1 MAPDACVARDA
12 PDASDARAVIDR
24 ALAAIVRQMDGAM
37 RDRDA
42 HDADVCVRAALLS
55 IARALA
61 GEASASDDAQ
71 ASSADASDARRAVLE
86 AFEGDARAR
95 RDAVARAP
103 SKGLELVLDACSRCD
118 TIGDAGDIGV
128 LAMALHA
135 MDEDVDGGRVWAR
148 GVAASSRALRRLTAE
163 RVASNSALDEQYRRA
178 LARLDA
184 FSASD
189 RVSLRLA
196 FARVCGSRRTETRET
211 CERLL
216 RSAAAEKV
224 PIVRAAL
231 ASAIDALGGP
241 HEDIAVEFSK
251 VFLNASE
258 KSAIVR
264 KRALKAVGR
273 LRGPK
278 HKWLVE
284 KVACKRAFAL
294 GKNDPELRQITCEAL
309 QRLWQGREGDPA
321 ADGSDD
327 VRLYMT
333 VEFVGAL
340 TTDADADVRAA
351 ATRCLGHLRAAA
363 AAKVKLIHARVE
375 DVDEGVRDA
384 AAEALIALGFVNA
397 STGTFK
403 SRGNY
408 KPSKFA
414 ANKNFFAALTG
425 DVENI
430 STSRVKIPIGA
441 IVRVWWELD
450 QEYYEAKVKAYD
462 KEKRM
467 YTIVYIEDG
476 VEEVMNFRKEKVD
489 LKHKLGKKRAT
500 WIPCGAVP
508 RQKKQKS
515 DDDDT
520 EKRSRAP
527 RYVERPIREDLPG
540 DWRNYIADLHRDNSN
555 CQVGGR
561 VRVYWPLDKAWYV
574 GQIRSHVAG
583 TDKYSVHY
591 YEDDCEEELDF
602 ATEKV
607 QVYILNPDVQPP
619 SVRGIEPKRL
629 AVYTG
634 PKDKRTRGWLEP
646 GMPRGY
652 ECVSYVDEEGKNVTA
667 RATQFCTLF
676 NPDID
681 KGARWRREISIEA
694 ADVDGLEDDTS
705 VNDWFKVQGE
715 RWSYAVVGQT
725 FEIDT
730 NVDIRDFCDEGDTK
744 DRDPVWQLVKIVDYN
759 NPTGE
764 HQLVNVDADGK
775 PDREQSMWV
784 PLFTQH
790 TR

>member
-1 MAPDACVARDA
+1 MASAVRAHGDGGGADAVRAVF
-12 PDASDARAVIDR
+12 ARAM
-24 ALAAIVRQMDGAM
+24 AAIVRQFACDGTDE
-37 RDRDA
+37 RDIGDA
-42 HDADVCVRAALLS
+42 HARAALLS
-55 IARALA
+55 MRRAFAGDDGGAVLDAARG
-61 GEASASDDAQ
+61 GEASDAED
-71 ASSADASDARRAVLE
+71 AAVRGFVADERVAN
-86 AFEGDARAR
+86 
-95 RDAVARAP
+95 DAVYRAP
-103 SKGLELVLDACSRCD
+103 SKGLEIVLDACSRCE
-118 TIGDAGDIGV
+118 TMSVAGEIGV
-128 LAMALHA
+128 LGLALHA
-135 MDEDVDGGRVWAR
+135 MDEDVDGGRLWAR
-148 GVAASSRALRRLTAE
+148 GVAACNRSLRRLTGE
-163 RVASNSALDEQYRRA
+163 RLASDRTLERYYRGV
-178 LARLDA
+178 LARLDE
-184 FSASD
+184 FRLCYRD
-189 RVSLRLA
+189 SLRLA
-196 FARVCGSRRTETRET
+196 FARVCGARQTETRET
-211 CERLL
+211 CWVLL
-216 RSAAAEKV
+216 KLASFEKV
-224 PIVRAAL
+224 PVVRAAL
-231 ASAIDALGGP
+231 VSAIDALGGP
-241 HEDIAVEFSK
+241 HEDTAVEFSRM
-251 VFLNASE
+251 FFNASE
-258 KSAIVR
+258 KSSIVR
-264 KRALKAVGR
+264 KRALEAVRR

-284 KVACKRAFAL
+284 KVACKRALEL

-309 QRLWQGREGDPA
+309 QRLWEGREGDPA
-321 ADGSDD
+321 TDGSDD

-403 SRGNY
+403 ARGNY
-408 KPSKFA
+408 KPSKFS

-450 QEYYEAKVKAYD
+450 EEYYEAKVKAYD
-462 KEKRM
+462 KATRM

-500 WIPCGAVP
+500 WIPCGMMP

-515 DDDDT
+515 ADNAT
-520 EKRSRAP
+520 ETRGRASRH
-527 RYVERPIREDLPG
+527 VERPIREDLPG
-540 DWRNYIADLHRDNSN
+540 DWRNYIAELHRDKSD

-574 GQIRSHVAG
+574 GQIRAHVAG

-602 ATEKV
+602 AKEKV
-607 QVYILNPDVQPP
+607 QVYILNPDVRPP
-619 SVRGIEPKRL
+619 SVRGIEPMRL
-629 AVYTG
+629 EVYTG
-634 PKDKRTRGWLEP
+634 PEDKRTSGWFEP

-652 ECVSYVDEEGKNVTA
+652 ECVSYVNEEGTKVTA
-667 RATQFCTLF
+667 RATQFCTYF

-681 KGARWRREISIEA
+681 KGSRWRREIYIK
-694 ADVDGLEDDTS
+694 ADGVDGLDDDAS
-705 VNDWFKVQGE
+705 LNDWFKIQGE

-725 FEIDT
+725 FEINT
-730 NVDIRDFCDEGDTK
+730 NVDMRDFRDDDDTK

-764 HQLVNVDADGK
+764 HQVVNVDADGK
-775 PDREQSMWV
+775 PDRDQAMWV